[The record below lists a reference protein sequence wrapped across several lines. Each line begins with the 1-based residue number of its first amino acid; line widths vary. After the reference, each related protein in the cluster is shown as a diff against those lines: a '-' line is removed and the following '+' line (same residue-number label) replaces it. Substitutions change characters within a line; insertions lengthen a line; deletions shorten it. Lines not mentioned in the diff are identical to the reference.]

1 MCSWWRYYHRL
12 PIGYYCLMERNMELT
27 VLDFDRLM
35 LKHSDDLPAGENIE
49 YQPIFEQINQA
60 RQSDD
65 DLQLEDMWSC

>member
-1 MCSWWRYYHRL
+1 
-12 PIGYYCLMERNMELT
+12 MELT